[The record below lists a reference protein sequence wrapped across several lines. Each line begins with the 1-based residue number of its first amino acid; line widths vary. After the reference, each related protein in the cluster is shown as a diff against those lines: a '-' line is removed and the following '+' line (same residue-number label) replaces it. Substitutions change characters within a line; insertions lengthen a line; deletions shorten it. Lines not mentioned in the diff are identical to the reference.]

1 MEMLLFIIIV
11 VLALVYVVVRSLTT
25 SDKTFVD
32 KIATP
37 EVESAPSIPAKLPDL
52 HTTTVGDRQRIYHR
66 GLYEQLRYDRLQEQA
81 EAIGDV
87 ATLEAIRTNTY
98 NGRFPVLRPDGTY
111 TNYTSEVYEFDIAG
125 MMYRDMKK
133 VAKCEGLSDARLVAE
148 PTNEFDSNAIKVI
161 HESNT
166 HVGYIPRNDT
176 AIVRDIVTLPANCFV
191 KIECDLDSDY
201 ATGTVYIEK

>member
-1 MEMLLFIIIV
+1 MELLLLIIII
-11 VLALVYVVVRSLTT
+11 VLALVYVAARSLTT
-25 SDKTFVD
+25 SDKTFID
-32 KIATP
+32 KVV
-37 EVESAPSIPAKLPDL
+37 EVESAPSIPDKLPDL

-81 EAIGDV
+81 ESIGDV

-111 TNYTSEVYEFDIAG
+111 TNYTSKVYEFDIAG

-148 PTNEFDSNAIKVI
+148 PTNEFDPNAIKVI

-191 KIECDLDSDY
+191 KIKCDLDSDY